1 MNKIV
6 LIIGLGGFI
15 GTVARYLSQQL
26 VYKYYPVTFPYGT
39 LAVNL
44 LGCFLIGIFYALS
57 ERGNV
62 LTPEWRMFLTT
73 GFCGGFT
80 TFSAF
85 TLESVQLITHRD
97 YLYFLIYAVASVVLG
112 ITATFAGTWMIKAA
126 G

>member
-1 MNKIV
+1 M